1 MMKNLGK
8 ILATAAV
15 AVILV
20 LAIVGSVLVAT
31 DSRGRPLDR
40 HQRDKSLIQG
50 RAISAGMPRTL

>member
-31 DSRGRPLDR
+31 IPRGRPLDR
-40 HQRDKSLIQG
+40 HHGYSR
-50 RAISAGMPRTL
+50 